1 MRAGGGWSSRSGFLG
16 GNGGI
21 SSRSKARLNPKVGDF
36 EVQLFDQIRLFFD
49 YLQIHRHRVRE
60 SEGEA
65 HRYRTHPEID
75 QITVK

>member
-1 MRAGGGWSSRSGFLG
+1 MKGEGRLNGFLG

-65 HRYRTHPEID
+65 RNRSNYSKIRNL
-75 QITVK
+75 